1 MAGLDD
7 DGASQAPSS
16 LGFGG
21 TPADSKSSDASPFHV
36 AQEDDQYGGAR
47 PWNKY
52 RKVRDPETDSQVR
65 VPEGKVCLI
74 CFSTFRGL
82 GYHYKYGS
90 YNAYYQQIRDNA
102 AAHSEFLASVKEF
115 ISQKND
121 NPKMRI
127 DKAAL
132 KQAGTT
138 LHSETKSG
146 VRFEGPEME
155 FVMLEHWDPKLDGQL
170 DETKV
175 VEETWKGKKVKGV
188 WRQVGRQGVLK
199 AHGYEDTNMTE
210 RTEEH
215 SGTGPFAEQGLAT
228 KKQVLQSVFADAD
241 EQRRKHAVA
250 SPTAPA
256 PAEIMATLQQL
267 LPGLRQAQGSEAAP
281 SQSEGATAQVE
292 VPDDEEEEEAEE
304 EEVCPAL
311 RLAASVGGPMAA
323 KAAAKASAKAK
334 QGAAP
339 AAKSRPAP
347 RVPAQQPKVEE
358 ARQQVAEKGEV
369 AAKPDTKATSRA
381 TKASPGETLQLDG
394 RGKRLKENLA
404 EIYSK
409 QLQSLVDNHLE
420 VNFSIQDVDAKQ
432 IYSKKSKALNTLLNA
447 VSKQAKKIEE
457 SVNKAGLLEE
467 LENFQRLQDV
477 TSALVNLFARLN
489 TANPAAQDLAE
500 AVEACESSCFDVK
513 LGPAVWHKM
522 LSTRAAHFCL
532 YQDFTAYSQLFRTT
546 QKEAWLDRNRQCT

>member
-1 MAGLDD
+1 MKD
-7 DGASQAPSS
+7 
-16 LGFGG
+16 
-21 TPADSKSSDASPFHV
+21 
-36 AQEDDQYGGAR
+36 
-47 PWNKY
+47 
-52 RKVRDPETDSQVR
+52 
-65 VPEGKVCLI
+65 
-74 CFSTFRGL
+74 
-82 GYHYKYGS
+82 
-90 YNAYYQQIRDNA
+90 
-102 AAHSEFLASVKEF
+102 F

-250 SPTAPA
+250 GPTAPA

-281 SQSEGATAQVE
+281 SESEAATAPVQ
-292 VPDDEEEEEAEE
+292 VPDNDEEEEEAEE

-311 RLAASVGGPMAA
+311 GLAASVGGPKAA

-334 QGAAP
+334 QSAAP
-339 AAKSRPAP
+339 AAKSRAAS

-358 ARQQVAEKGEV
+358 APRQQVAEKREV
-369 AAKPDTKATSRA
+369 AALPDPGASKAKKS
-381 TKASPGETLQLDG
+381 SPGETLQLDG

-409 QLQSLVDNHLE
+409 QRQSLVDNHLE
-420 VNFSIQDVDAKQ
+420 VNFSLQDVDAKQ
-432 IYSKKSKALNTLLNA
+432 IYSKKSKALNSLLNT
-447 VSKQAKKIEE
+447 VSKQVKKIEE

-467 LENFQRLQDV
+467 LENFQHLQDV
-477 TSALVNLFARLN
+477 TNALVNLFARLN

-500 AVEACESSCFDVK
+500 AVEACQSSDFDVK
-513 LGPAVWHKM
+513 LGPTVWQKM

-532 YQDFTAYSQLFRTT
+532 YQDYTAYCQLFRTT
-546 QKEAWLDRNRQCT
+546 EKEAWLDHNRQCAGGL